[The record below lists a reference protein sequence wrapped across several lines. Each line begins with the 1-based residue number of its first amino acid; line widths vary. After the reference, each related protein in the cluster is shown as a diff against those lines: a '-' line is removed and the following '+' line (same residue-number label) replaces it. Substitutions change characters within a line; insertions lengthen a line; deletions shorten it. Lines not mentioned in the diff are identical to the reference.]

1 MKLNIMVSGADK
13 VYTSDRIFNSV
24 NIGITQAFLGVDYM
38 SNYAIGKNAVAAVDR
53 ESAMNKFLS
62 AEIPVGD
69 TYPSWDGDI
78 LVYSSIESRNKRT
91 KSDIIGRIPVQVK
104 GKHVES
110 FSKWVR
116 LFSKNSR
123 IFTNGEG

>member
-69 TYPSWDGDI
+69 TYPILPGMVISWFI
-78 LVYSSIESRNKRT
+78 LR
-91 KSDIIGRIPVQVK
+91 
-104 GKHVES
+104 
-110 FSKWVR
+110 
-116 LFSKNSR
+116 
-123 IFTNGEG
+123 